1 MNSNMAKEASANRII
16 SKSVK
21 ELTKNLSNSGV
32 KLKGGVDSAV
42 KQVTKTDFGLAGM
55 LGGAAKGG
63 AKAVGKQVNKVL
75 PQNAKNQVQK
85 ALDKT
90 KPVAESMSK
99 ARKKFDT
106 AIADIDMKG
115 GAIGYKYAPGK
126 SKELF
131 VQKKRFEI
139 EPGMSPGNK
148 TYLEHEINSMSEPLK
163 KARNVAVP
171 IAGGMYI
178 SDKLENLKY
187 NPANEVNNQKKTAQS
202 REEVIDKVAH
212 LIQNDSR
219 AYSYMQKNANTQIY
233 LEKMTKL
240 ASDASVML
248 KQASE
253 SQTLMME
260 KIASLEKEN
269 ETLKAEIYSKVK
281 DYRSVRLANEMLDK
295 GIIKKAEYSS
305 KKEEIYNMD
314 DQAFNIL
321 KNIVDNINI
330 QKVASED
337 LGISSLMY
345 IAGES
350 TQKEKKTMLDSFLE

>member
-21 ELTKNLSNSGV
+21 ELTKNLSSSGV

-42 KQVTKTDFGLAGM
+42 NQVTKTDFGLVGM

-63 AKAVGKQVNKVL
+63 AKAVGKQANKILPQGAKQQVNKV
-75 PQNAKNQVQK
+75 
-85 ALDKT
+85 LDKT
-90 KPVAESMSK
+90 KPVAGNMSK

-131 VQKKRFEI
+131 VKKKKFEI

-148 TYLEHEINSMSEPLK
+148 MYLEHEINSMSEPLK
-163 KARNVAVP
+163 KVRDVAVP
-171 IAGGMYI
+171 VAGGMYI

-187 NPANEVNNQKKTAQS
+187 NPANEGNNQKKTAQS

-219 AYSYMQKNANTQIY
+219 AYVQMQKNANTQLC

-253 SQTLMME
+253 NQVIMLE

-269 ETLKAEIYSKVK
+269 ETLKAEIYSKVRE
-281 DYRSVRLANEMLDK
+281 DRSIRLADEMMEK

-305 KKEEIYNMD
+305 KREEIYNMD
-314 DQAFNIL
+314 DQTFDIL
-321 KNIVDNINI
+321 KSVVDNISI
-330 QKVASED
+330 QKVASEEM
-337 LGISSLMY
+337 GISSLTY
-345 IAGES
+345 ISGDS
-350 TQKEKKTMLDSFLE
+350 VQKEKKTMLDSFLQ

>member
-1 MNSNMAKEASANRII
+1 MNSNMSKEASANRII

-21 ELTKNLSNSGV
+21 ELTKNLSKSGV

-42 KQVTKTDFGLAGM
+42 NQVTKTDFGLVGM
-55 LGGAAKGG
+55 IGGAAKGG
-63 AKAVGKQVNKVL
+63 VKAVGKQVNKVL
-75 PQNAKNQVQK
+75 PDKAKTQVQK
-85 ALDKT
+85 AVDKT
-90 KPVAESMSK
+90 RPVAKTMSK

-115 GAIGYKYAPGK
+115 GALGYKYAPGK

-131 VQKKRFEI
+131 VQKKKFEI

-148 TYLEHEINSMSEPLK
+148 MYLEHEINSMSEPLR

-171 IAGGMYI
+171 VAGGMYI

-187 NPANEVNNQKKTAQS
+187 NPANEINNQKKTAQS

-219 AYSYMQKNANTQIY
+219 AYTHIKQNIDKQLY
-233 LEKMTKL
+233 LDKMTKL
-240 ASDASVML
+240 ASEASGML

-253 SQTLMME
+253 NQSLMME
-260 KIASLEKEN
+260 KIAYLEKEN
-269 ETLKAEIYSKVK
+269 DDLRAQITSKIK
-281 DYRSVRLANEMLDK
+281 DERSTSLTNNMIDK
-295 GIIKKAEYSS
+295 GIIKKAEYNA

-321 KNIVDNINI
+321 KDIVDNISI
-330 QKVASED
+330 QKTASEEI
-337 LGISSLMY
+337 GVTSLMY

-350 TQKEKKTMLDSFLE
+350 TQQEKKTMLDSFL

>member
-42 KQVTKTDFGLAGM
+42 NQVTKTDFGMVGM

-63 AKAVGKQVNKVL
+63 AKAVGKQINKVL
-75 PQNAKNQVQK
+75 PNGAKKQVQK
-85 ALDKT
+85 AIDKT
-90 KPVAESMSK
+90 KPVAETMSK

-106 AIADIDMKG
+106 TIADIDMKG
-115 GAIGYKYAPGK
+115 GALGHKYAPGK
-126 SKELF
+126 TKELF
-131 VQKKRFEI
+131 VQKKKFEI
-139 EPGMSPGNK
+139 EPGISPGNK
-148 TYLEHEINSMSEPLK
+148 MYLEHEINSMSEPLK

-171 IAGGMYI
+171 VAGGMYI

-187 NPANEVNNQKKTAQS
+187 NPAKEDANQKKTAQS
-202 REEVIDKVAH
+202 REQVIDKVAH

-219 AYSYMQKNANTQIY
+219 AYTHIKKNADAQLY

-240 ASDASVML
+240 ASDASTML

-253 SQTLMME
+253 TQSAMME

-281 DYRSVRLANEMLDK
+281 DDRSTRLANEMIDK
-295 GIIKKAEYSS
+295 GIIKKAEYNA
-305 KKEEIYNMD
+305 KKEEIYKMD

-321 KNIVDNINI
+321 KDIVDNMNI
-330 QKVASED
+330 QKIASEE
-337 LGISSLMY
+337 LGVTSLMY

-350 TQKEKKTMLDSFLE
+350 TQKEKKTMLDSFLQ